1 MDRLIMRLGLGG
13 IGKEPV
19 HLSRVDIG
27 GQVDR
32 LIMRLGL
39 GGGKEPVHLSRVDIG
54 GQMDRLIMR
63 LGLGGIGGGGGEEG
77 YVCVIYIYYRYPY
90 MHVLSYSDNQ
100 ATLIRSRFANQAK
113 VHL

>member
-1 MDRLIMRLGLGG
+1 MGRIAKLARLLQVRQRPLQNTPLLCSIRLIMRLGLGG

-39 GGGKEPVHLSRVDIG
+39 R
-54 GQMDRLIMR
+54 
-63 LGLGGIGGGGGEEG
+63 
-77 YVCVIYIYYRYPY
+77 
-90 MHVLSYSDNQ
+90 N
-100 ATLIRSRFANQAK
+100 
-113 VHL
+113 